1 MAITDWMLSNLPL
14 VIGVIVIPVIVF
26 MIFFRD
32 QKTTIQNRILV
43 FFKGG
48 TSEYF
53 PCEVNMSTVK
63 FIINTNE
70 YNEPIL
76 HHPRVH
82 FDKTLNK
89 FFRDYMYAEGIGT
102 VDVPPLLQP
111 DKKKIV
117 ETLLMN
123 NIIPDAE
130 KTFKNGKS
138 KSFADYSDTELISY
152 IRFYNFDIEQI
163 TDRPMMNSFVTGV
176 NMFSSMVKEIV
187 NETRNMQGNSSSNLV
202 KLVFVIVGIFIGFG
216 FAWAL
221 TLKGVI

>member
-1 MAITDWMLSNLPL
+1 MAITDWIISNLPL
-14 VIGVIVIPVIVF
+14 VVGIIVVPT
-26 MIFFRD
+26 MIYLWFFRE
-32 QKTTIQNRILV
+32 QKTTIQNRTLV

-53 PCEVNMSTVK
+53 PCEINMNTIK
-63 FIINTNE
+63 FIIGANE

-117 ETLLMN
+117 ETLLTN
-123 NIIPDAE
+123 NIIPE
-130 KTFKNGKS
+130 TEQKLKNGKM
-138 KSFADYSDTELISY
+138 KSFSDYSDTELIGY
-152 IRFYNFDIEQI
+152 VRFYNFDIEQI
-163 TDRPMMNSFVTGV
+163 TDRPMMQSFVTGV
-176 NMFSSMVKEIV
+176 NMFSSMVKEII
-187 NETRNMQGNSSSNLV
+187 NETRNMGGTGSSNIV